1 MRAGAWVAGATAL
14 AVLGLGAACVPT
26 TKKTS
31 VVVWGMALTPADK
44 GTIDAIRAFEHENPD
59 IEIRLLGLSAGRNNP
74 QKFATAVA
82 AGVPPDVIYQDRF
95 ALADWASR
103 GAFQSL
109 SPLIERDRATDPTCP
124 TEEQYYPAT
133 WKESQYGGEV
143 YGIPWMA
150 DNRALYWNRAV
161 FRQEAVKLRAAGL
174 DPERPPRTWSE
185 LLAYSKVL
193 TKFAPDG
200 TLDRAG
206 FIPNF
211 GNTYLY
217 LYAFQNNAEFMSP
230 DSERCTLGSPEVV
243 ESLDFMREGYKIL
256 GGIDEANRFQ
266 ATFRGEGES
275 AFFVGQIAMVVDGDW
290 TLPGIAR
297 FAPKLDFGTAPAPV
311 PDERFNRTGRFADEK
326 DRYITWTGGF
336 AWCMPRGARN
346 REEAWKFIKF
356 ITSRRGREIRLE
368 KQAELNAA
376 RGVPTLPSISAHIET
391 NRIALERYVPER
403 GSLGDAVRT
412 HVDLMGVA
420 RIRPVTYAG
429 QLLWDEQV
437 RAAEEG
443 IRGEVSS
450 QQALE
455 AAQGRVQRRLDEF
468 QSQSTFPIVDLRVP
482 LVLGGLGLAL
492 GAVLVW
498 GWVRRQGLG
507 KLARHESRW
516 GWFMVSPWI
525 VGFVVFTAGPML
537 ASLVLA
543 FCQYDVLN
551 PPRWV
556 GGANFSEV
564 LSQDTTLLLKAFA
577 NVAYLGGI
585 GVPLGLVTG
594 LGLALLLNAGV
605 KGEGTYR
612 SLFYLPSI
620 VPAVASAVLWM
631 WVLNPDPRRGL
642 ANGIWVD
649 TIGAW
654 FSVPPP
660 GWLVVEDWAKPSL
673 IAMGVWGAGTGI
685 IVWLAALKGVPREL
699 YQSSSLDGA
708 GPWATF
714 WNITLPMISPLVFF
728 STVTGLIGTMQLFD
742 SVYVVT
748 DGLSTGPN
756 DSLAVPVYL
765 LFREAFHYFRLG
777 PASAMAWV
785 VFVVALVLTA
795 LQFLVG
801 RPWVEFEVDS

>member
-1 MRAGAWVAGATAL
+1 MRAGAWVASATAL
-14 AVLGLGAACVPT
+14 AVLGLGAACVPA

-109 SPLIERDRATDPTCP
+109 TPLIERDRATDPRCP
-124 TEEQYYPAT
+124 TEDQYYPAT

-161 FRQEAVKLRAAGL
+161 FRQEAVRLRAAGL

-230 DSERCTLGSPEVV
+230 DGERCTLGSPEVV

-275 AFFVGQIAMVVDGDW
+275 AFFIGQIAMVVDGDW

-326 DRYITWTGGF
+326 DQYITWTGGF

-346 REEAWKFIKF
+346 REAAWKFIKF
-356 ITSRRGREIRLE
+356 VTSRRGREIRLE

-412 HVDLMGVA
+412 HVDLMRVA

-450 QQALE
+450 QKALE
-455 AAQGRVQRRLDEF
+455 AAQARVQRRLDEF
-468 QSQSTFPIVDLRVP
+468 LSQSTFPIVDLRVP

-507 KLARHESRW
+507 KLAGHESRW

-564 LSQDTTLLLKAFA
+564 LSQDTTLLIKSFA

-795 LQFLVG
+795 FQFLVG